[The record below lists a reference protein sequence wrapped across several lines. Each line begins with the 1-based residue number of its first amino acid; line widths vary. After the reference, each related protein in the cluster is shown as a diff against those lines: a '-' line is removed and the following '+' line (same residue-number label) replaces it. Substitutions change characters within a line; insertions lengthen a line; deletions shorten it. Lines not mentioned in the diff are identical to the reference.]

1 MTNEPNNWSEI
12 VEKLRRLMGL
22 APPTPE
28 QADAEMRSAG
38 EIPMSDEEIRA
49 IAKAATEG
57 RRDRPELETNY
68 EWLSEQHDETVED
81 SLLVMN
87 RNKGDDDEEV
97 QKRLEELRREALD
110 SDEDDDPEDEQ
121 V

>member
-12 VEKLRRLMGL
+12 VGKLRRAMGL

-28 QADAEMRSAG
+28 EADAEMRSAG
-38 EIPMSDEEIRA
+38 EIPMSDDEIKA

-57 RRDRPELETNY
+57 QRGRPELESTY
-68 EWLSEQHDETVED
+68 EWLCDQHDETIED

-87 RNKGDDDEEV
+87 RNKGEDDEEV
-97 QKRLEELRREALD
+97 QKRLDELRRKALD
-110 SDEDDDPEDEQ
+110 SENDDDEEDEQ
-121 V
+121 D